1 MVANVRSRQLENSP
15 RPIQS
20 TYCFNSFA
28 CQATYKPMTRSISQ
42 HCTLSSI
49 PIMLRSHLTVLESSA
64 ARYPSSPVFKIPQLD
79 SQGSIECWEPITYQ
93 RFRGDV
99 ESYAR
104 YWTSV
109 FKRDHIPQRSVIG
122 IWYVNARIAA
132 IRSRLIQIFRVS
144 GFTYTDVL
152 HIYGISRAGYIPQLF
167 SLRLPNPEVIYEL
180 LHRANARA
188 LVHAQTFESVL
199 HGSPVPIYS
208 DVVDASASDD
218 SRVMLPQFSSTQ
230 GNDIA
235 FIFHTSGSTSG
246 SPKLVPC
253 SYRWLHSVVDKSNQV
268 SVPRNPRR
276 QDVTVMM
283 FVNSCS

>member
-1 MVANVRSRQLENSP
+1 
-15 RPIQS
+15 
-20 TYCFNSFA
+20 
-28 CQATYKPMTRSISQ
+28 
-42 HCTLSSI
+42 
-49 PIMLRSHLTVLESSA
+49 MLRSHLTVLESSA
-64 ARYPSSPVFKIPQLD
+64 ARYPSSPVFKVPQLD
-79 SQGSIECWEPITYQ
+79 SQGSIEGWESITYQ

-104 YWTSV
+104 YWAGV
-109 FKRDHIPQRSVIG
+109 FKRDRIPQRSVIG
-122 IWYVNARIAA
+122 IWCVDKCIAA

-180 LHRANARA
+180 LHRANAQA
-188 LVHAQTFESVL
+188 LVCAQTFESVL
-199 HGSPVPIYS
+199 QGSSVPVHPA
-208 DVVDASASDD
+208 VFGASASDD
-218 SRVMLPQFSSTQ
+218 SSVKLPNLSLAQ
-230 GNDIA
+230 GSDIA

-253 SYRWLHSVVDKSNQV
+253 NYQWLNTVVDKSSQIC
-268 SVPRNPRR
+268 SPRNPSSRQ

-283 FVNSCS
+283 FVCCRSCNRKMNSHHF